1 MPDAQNTTLGNAPA
15 PAPEGNLSLENIPI
29 RTMKDDLKNAG
40 TPNYNAGESSA
51 PSRPTNN
58 IPASP
63 FLTPKPGT
71 PAVSAE
77 KTSTYSLPVE
87 TAPSLKTT
95 AEPAPIANPF
105 QKTINPLA
113 MQGKVGVNMEQPE
126 SSLSLKK
133 TFLIGGIIFVILA
146 GAAGGYYYWMT
157 RQQAPVATETAPVET
172 APVEVPEE
180 VLPEPVAP
188 APVFSTDKPNY
199 LVLDLKTADVAKIKT
214 EIKDRAEKIIN
225 AEIKTPV
232 EFVVSDENFNP
243 ATFKDFAGKFGLKL
257 SAKLLANIEDKFSL
271 FINNDNGIAKLGL
284 VLDAKNEKTA
294 KTQLAQEEA
303 LIITE
308 LAPLYLDNSYTIASK
323 KFSASQYG
331 DLAIRYNNLTSASEL
346 SLDYALYGKK
356 LIIGTSKTTLRS
368 VYDYLKSAVATTSA
382 TTTITNTETA
392 ETAQPVDNLGQ

>member
-1 MPDAQNTTLGNAPA
+1 MPDTQNTTLGNAPSPA
-15 PAPEGNLSLENIPI
+15 PAGNIPLENIPI

-40 TPNYNAGESSA
+40 TPNYNASESPA
-51 PSRPTNN
+51 PSRPTSNMS
-58 IPASP
+58 ASP

-71 PAVSAE
+71 PAVPAE
-77 KTSTYSLPVE
+77 KTSYSLPTE

-133 TFLIGGIIFVILA
+133 TFLIGGIIFVVLA

-157 RQQAPVATETAPVET
+157 RQQAQVATETAPVEP

-180 VLPEPVAP
+180 VLPEPEPVVP
-188 APVFSTDKPNY
+188 APIFSTDKPNY
-199 LVLDLKTADVAKIKT
+199 LVLDLKTADAAKIKT
-214 EIKDRAEKIIN
+214 EIKDRTEKIIT

-257 SAKLLANIEDKFSL
+257 SARLLANIEDKFSL

-294 KTQLAQEEA
+294 KTQFLQEEA

-308 LAPLYLDNSYTIASK
+308 LAPLYLDNAYTVATK

-356 LIIGTSKTTLRS
+356 IIIGTSKTTLRS
-368 VYDYLKSAVATTSA
+368 IYDYLKGAVITTTTTTTTTSA
-382 TTTITNTETA
+382 T